1 MRIPA
6 GRLFLLTASLTIL
19 SACADMP
26 AGAPSA
32 AQITK
37 GATEEDATFA
47 VYPVTRD
54 TLPMLKT
61 WPRKGQPPVSGWISR
76 TKGPSSQIVEPGD
89 TMDLAIWDNSESSLI
104 TQSGQKVVELKG
116 LKVSPAGDVFLPYVD
131 QVSVAK
137 LSPDKARD
145 TIQRRFAAIIPSAQV
160 QITHTPGRE
169 SSVDL
174 VSGVA
179 KPGNYVMPDRDF
191 TVLSLLAMG
200 GGIAEGVE
208 NPQVRLMRGGKL
220 YGVSASKLLKSPSLD
235 TTLRGGDKVYVEKDG
250 RYFLSLG
257 AAGKEAQIPF
267 PSDKI
272 NALDAASLIGGV
284 QDARANP
291 KGVLVL
297 RDYEPEDLR
306 GDGSGPGKERTIFA
320 VDLTTADG
328 LFSAGEF
335 EIMDRDLVLV
345 TESSLLQTNAAIKVA
360 YDLLGIPTR
369 INNVTK

>member
-1 MRIPA
+1 
-6 GRLFLLTASLTIL
+6 
-19 SACADMP
+19 MP

-47 VYPVTRD
+47 IYPVTRE
-54 TLPMLKT
+54 TLPRLKT

-76 TKGPSSQIVEPGD
+76 AKGPSSQIVEPGD

-104 TQSGQKVVELKG
+104 TQTGQKVVQLNG
-116 LKVSPAGDVFLPYVD
+116 IRVSPEGKVFLPYVD

-137 LSPDKARD
+137 MSPDKARD
-145 TIQRRFAAIIPSAQV
+145 TIQNRFAAIIPSAQV

-191 TVLSLLAMG
+191 TVLGLLAMG
-200 GGIAEGVE
+200 GGIVDGVE

-220 YGVSASKLLKSPSLD
+220 YGVSADKLLKNPSLD

-272 NALDAASLIGGV
+272 NALDAATLIGGV
-284 QDARANP
+284 QDNRANP

-297 RDYEPEDLR
+297 RNYDPADLR
-306 GDGSGPGKERTIFA
+306 GDSSGPSKERMIFA
-320 VDLTTADG
+320 LDLTTADG

-345 TESSLLQTNAAIKVA
+345 TESSLMQTNAAIKMA
-360 YDLLGIPTR
+360 YELLGIPTR
-369 INNVTK
+369 INNVTN